1 MYAVPIERPSVGA
14 APPERFRV
22 TADDGFGL
30 SVLRWVPR
38 KPRAILQIAH
48 GMSEHAARYAPFA
61 EACAAAGIAVYA
73 HDHRGHGDSIDP
85 ATPQGFFAP
94 RDGWAKV
101 VADVHTIHYSAR
113 DAYPGLPLFFLGH
126 SMGSVIGRAYLLA
139 HGGDVHG
146 AILSATSWRG
156 GPLNRALRLAAL
168 RECRKNG
175 PSAPSPRMAGLVFGS
190 FNLRFR
196 PARTEY
202 DWLSRDREVVDAYI
216 ADPRCGFACSGQ
228 LWADLFGGLS
238 AIEVAEGEGSRVC
251 RRLPLLL
258 LAGSHDPVSM
268 GGLGHEQ
275 LAKRYRAA
283 GNEEVEDRRYPAGRH
298 ELLNETNR
306 AEVWDD
312 ILRWIEARA

>member
-1 MYAVPIERPSVGA
+1 MHVFPLEKASVGA
-14 APPERFRV
+14 VPQERFAV
-22 TADDGFGL
+22 TAEDGFCL
-30 SVLRWVPR
+30 SVVRWVPR
-38 KPRAILQIAH
+38 APRAILQIAH

-61 EACAAAGIAVYA
+61 EACAAARIAVYA
-73 HDHRGHGDSIDP
+73 HDHRGHGDSVDG
-85 ATPQGFFAP
+85 ATPRGFFAA

-101 VADVHTIHYSAR
+101 VADVHTIHDYAR
-113 DAYPGLPLFFLGH
+113 DANPGLPLFFLGH

-139 HGGDVHG
+139 HGGDVSG

-156 GPLNRALRLAAL
+156 GPLNHALRWTAL
-168 RECRKNG
+168 RECRKNS
-175 PSAPSPRMAGLVFGS
+175 PSAPSPRMTGLVFGS
-190 FNLRFR
+190 FNHRFW

-238 AIEVAEGEGSRVC
+238 AIEAAEEEGPRIC

-268 GGLGHEQ
+268 GGLSHAQ
-275 LAKRYRAA
+275 LAKRYRAG
-283 GNEEVEDRRYPAGRH
+283 GNDQVEDRRFSGARH

-312 ILRWIEARA
+312 VLRWVESRT